1 MARNEKMRQAVEKM
15 LTEGKLI
22 LVTGDRGA
30 GKTHLTMVLADWF
43 LYNGGWVLSNILV
56 SRKSAGE
63 KWEDK
68 EAYPEH
74 YKKITTLAQFFL
86 YLSNILHED
95 PNAKVLFLIDE
106 AAVSLESLS
115 FQAFLSREMVKVATL
130 IRKFNAAMVLI
141 SIRPELVIKKLR
153 TEEGLLDV
161 RLAKEPFLMKRY
173 AADLLRDG
181 YEIKVLTLVEW
192 PERGINFLP
201 IIVPMTKRL
210 ALPREYCEVGGL
222 YFDTKGAASFDP
234 GVHPVTRKPFKFGE
248 LIAVLGAQPSQ
259 LYPRLLHEFM
269 HTDPTQ
275 MIADAIAAR
284 GGEFGEDI
292 EAEDLV
298 EGEGGGEAPVTETGR
313 KRLVVELLQGGGN
326 MSLAEIG
333 RQTGITKQRVHQIKI
348 ECETKGYDVVL
359 AEIEQRERLLA

>member
-1 MARNEKMRQAVEKM
+1 MARNEKVRQAVEKM

-115 FQAFLSREMVKVATL
+115 FQRS
-130 IRKFNAAMVLI
+130 
-141 SIRPELVIKKLR
+141 
-153 TEEGLLDV
+153 EE
-161 RLAKEPFLMKRY
+161 
-173 AADLLRDG
+173 
-181 YEIKVLTLVEW
+181 
-192 PERGINFLP
+192 
-201 IIVPMTKRL
+201 
-210 ALPREYCEVGGL
+210 
-222 YFDTKGAASFDP
+222 
-234 GVHPVTRKPFKFGE
+234 
-248 LIAVLGAQPSQ
+248 
-259 LYPRLLHEFM
+259 
-269 HTDPTQ
+269 
-275 MIADAIAAR
+275 
-284 GGEFGEDI
+284 
-292 EAEDLV
+292 
-298 EGEGGGEAPVTETGR
+298 
-313 KRLVVELLQGGGN
+313 
-326 MSLAEIG
+326 
-333 RQTGITKQRVHQIKI
+333 
-348 ECETKGYDVVL
+348 
-359 AEIEQRERLLA
+359 